1 MPLDVPPWAA
11 EVATALPYPL
21 IFATVSGAHLYGFA
35 SADSDLD
42 LRAAHVLPAAEVVGL
57 RTGPETLQ
65 SAGRRDGVEL
75 DVVSHDLRKFAKLL
89 NSRNGYVLEQLLSPL
104 VVVTSPLHET
114 LKQLAPGLTTRGH
127 AHHYLGF
134 ATSQERLFAR
144 TGELK
149 PALYL
154 LRVLLTGRHLMRTG
168 TLETDLGVLAHDMPA
183 SETHGQRLDYVP
195 DLIALKRTAEHV
207 AFPPART
214 DRLARD
220 VAVLR
225 AEVETARDR
234 SQLPDHPAPEAV
246 EALHDLVVT
255 TRLATR

>member
-1 MPLDVPPWAA
+1 MPVDVPPWAA

-35 SADSDLD
+35 STDSDLD

-65 SAGRRDGVEL
+65 SAGWRDGVEL
-75 DVVSHDLRKFAKLL
+75 DVVSHDLRKFATLL

-104 VVVTSPLHET
+104 VVVTGPLHEA
-114 LKQLAPGLTTRGH
+114 LKQLAPGLITRGH

-134 ATSQERLFAR
+134 ATSQERLLAR
-144 TGELK
+144 SRELK

-154 LRVLLTGRHLMRTG
+154 LRVLLTGQHLMRTG
-168 TLETDLGVLAHDMPA
+168 ALETDLGVL
-183 SETHGQRLDYVP
+183 GQRFDYVP
-195 DLIALKRTAEHV
+195 DLIALKRSAEHV
-207 AFPPART
+207 AFPPELA
-214 DRLARD
+214 DRVARD

-225 AEVETARDR
+225 ADLETARDT
-234 SQLPDHPAPEAV
+234 SALPDHADPAAV
-246 EALHDLVVT
+246 TALHELVVD
-255 TRLATR
+255 TRLTTG